1 MRCFILEDPFSRF
14 SKIFPVVAIVIH
26 GDIHRLVALVLGV
39 NRLFAMAKDMGGLR
53 PIAIG

>member
-14 SKIFPVVAIVIH
+14 SKIFLVVAIVIH

-53 PIAIG
+53 PIAIS

>member
-1 MRCFILEDPFSRF
+1 LRCFILEDPFSRF
-14 SKIFPVVAIVIH
+14 SKLFPVVAIVIH